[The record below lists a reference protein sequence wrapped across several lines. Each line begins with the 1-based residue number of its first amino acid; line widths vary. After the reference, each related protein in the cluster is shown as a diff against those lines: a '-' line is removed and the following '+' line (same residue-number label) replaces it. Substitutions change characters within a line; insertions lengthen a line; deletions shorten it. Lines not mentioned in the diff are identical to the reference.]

1 MTGYRFFF
9 PFRDMPTL
17 IWVKKKEGI
26 FCARGPRRVPPLNTG
41 PIAENLTMTKA
52 FLQPAA
58 KLPGAGTQ
66 R

>member
-26 FCARGPRRVPPLNTG
+26 FCAGGLVAFRRSTRVR
-41 PIAENLTMTKA
+41 
-52 FLQPAA
+52 
-58 KLPGAGTQ
+58 LPKI
-66 R
+66 